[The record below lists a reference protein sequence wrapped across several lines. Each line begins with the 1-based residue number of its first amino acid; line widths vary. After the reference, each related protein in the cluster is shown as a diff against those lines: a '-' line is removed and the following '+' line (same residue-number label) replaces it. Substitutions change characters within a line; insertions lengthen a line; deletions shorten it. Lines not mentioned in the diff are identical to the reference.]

1 MSDDLRHEFARFVHD
16 QVRCVGRDVRGQAGV
31 SLFAGLT
38 ATFGNRSAK

>member
-1 MSDDLRHEFARFVHD
+1 MIDDLRHEFAWFVHD
-16 QVRCVGRDVRGQAGV
+16 RALCVGRDVRGQAGV